1 MQEEIDFDVL
11 GTSGDNKR
19 KLARLSMEESTIHRS
34 VHAVNGDTRWTIM
47 GEVEES
53 FIALYVGH
61 HLENPFKEFATL
73 RQSRSVEEF
82 VELFIFELLS
92 SQVVHVP

>member
-1 MQEEIDFDVL
+1 
-11 GTSGDNKR
+11 
-19 KLARLSMEESTIHRS
+19 
-34 VHAVNGDTRWTIM
+34 M